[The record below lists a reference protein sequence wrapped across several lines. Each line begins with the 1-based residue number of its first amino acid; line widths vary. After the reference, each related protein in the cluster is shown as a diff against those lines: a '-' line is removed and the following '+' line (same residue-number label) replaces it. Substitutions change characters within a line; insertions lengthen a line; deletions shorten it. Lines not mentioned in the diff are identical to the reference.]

1 MGSKNRSIR
10 RKIFLLLLLPLV
22 SLSALWGFVLNL
34 TVADGQALR
43 RAEIL
48 YDTIGV
54 ASTEL
59 GVQLQAERSRS
70 GLALTTRR
78 LTEELGA
85 QRMRT
90 DGAISDLR
98 ASVTQAGQTVHVE
111 LKTALDV
118 LTGALGRLPTIRDQI
133 DNGYGTRLT
142 GLTDYN
148 RVIDTLFPVYDQ
160 LITLPDLE
168 LFQQASGLQTMA
180 KAREMIAREQAL
192 IGAAHLDGTLNAPEL
207 AALSDYIATRKFL
220 QSRGLAALD
229 NELRQPYELTFGS
242 RTFLDFTKL
251 EATVRE
257 TGKPVPE
264 WGGSADEAIGQLD
277 QLGISSSRIL
287 AQRTSDMATAIAT
300 RIAVAGGAGLLAVLV
315 SIVISVR
322 FGRRLSGE
330 LADLRAAALDLAEVR
345 LPQVVSRLRRG
356 EDVDVRSEA
365 PSFKVSGSQEI
376 IDVAKAFASVQRT
389 AVEAAVGQARVRQG
403 VSQVFLNLAR
413 RKQGLLHRQL
423 GMLDAMQRRTH
434 DPDRLEELFRL
445 DHLTTRMRR
454 HAEGLITLSGA
465 APGRIWRRPVPVL
478 DIVRASIAEVEDYT
492 RVEVDALPIAAVD
505 GTAAADL
512 THLLAEL
519 VENATIYSPPTTTV
533 QVRGDSVANGY
544 VLEVE
549 DRGLGLLPERYA
561 AINLMLAEPPAFD
574 VAQSG
579 DDNWDQL
586 GLFVVATL
594 AVRHGVQVV
603 LRASP
608 YGGTTAIVLIPGKL
622 MAEPPA
628 IEPDPEP
635 VVALPEAPRKPIA
648 LVSADTHAGLPR
660 RQRQKSLA
668 PQLRVAPDEPEA
680 EEPERSPEEVRDL
693 FSAFQRGTQR
703 GREDS

>member
-1 MGSKNRSIR
+1 M
-10 RKIFLLLLLPLV
+10 LLLPLV

-98 ASVTQAGQTVHVE
+98 ASVTQAGETVHVE
-111 LKTALDV
+111 LKTALDA

-207 AALSDYIATRKFL
+207 ATLSDYIATRKFL

-264 WGGSADEAIGQLD
+264 WSGSADQAIGQLD

-345 LPQVVSRLRRG
+345 LPQVVARLRRG

-519 VENATIYSPPTTTV
+519 VENATIYSPPTTVV

-579 DDNWDQL
+579 DDDWDQL

-635 VVALPEAPRKPIA
+635 VIALPEAPRKPIA

>member
-1 MGSKNRSIR
+1 M
-10 RKIFLLLLLPLV
+10 
-22 SLSALWGFVLNL
+22 
-34 TVADGQALR
+34 ADGQALR

>member
-1 MGSKNRSIR
+1 M
-10 RKIFLLLLLPLV
+10 LLLPLV